1 MSTVTLSPATT
12 GKGTAQNDIE
22 LKQNNMETITSIL
35 TDTYWS
41 PLAVGI
47 GIGLLSWL
55 SFLIS
60 GKPIATST
68 TFARVGGMIEEA
80 VTGENAEKKPY
91 YKKIK
96 LEVNWQ
102 LMLVVGVVL
111 GSFLSAIISGDFQ
124 VGVWVPSLWASAFG
138 DNALLR
144 VIVAFAGGIILGFGS
159 RFAGGCTSGHGISGT
174 LQLAVSSWI
183 SAIFFFVGGI
193 ITAHIIYLVI
203 A

>member
-1 MSTVTLSPATT
+1 
-12 GKGTAQNDIE
+12 
-22 LKQNNMETITSIL
+22 METIASVFTVTSWPS
-35 TDTYWS
+35 Y
-41 PLAVGI
+41 AVGI

-68 TFARVGGMIEEA
+68 TFARTSGMIEEII
-80 VTGENAEKKPY
+80 TGEKARQRPY

-96 LEVNWQ
+96 LKVNWQ
-102 LMLVVGVVL
+102 WMLVVGVVI

-138 DNALLR
+138 DSALLR
-144 VIVAFAGGIILGFGS
+144 VLVATAGGIILGFGA

-193 ITAHIIYLVI
+193 ITAHIIFHII

>member
-1 MSTVTLSPATT
+1 
-12 GKGTAQNDIE
+12 
-22 LKQNNMETITSIL
+22 METIASIF

-41 PLAVGI
+41 PYAVGI

-68 TFARVGGMIEEA
+68 TFARIGGMIEEGI
-80 VTGENAEKKPY
+80 TGEEKKQRPY

-96 LEVNWQ
+96 LKINWQ
-102 LMLVVGVVL
+102 MMLVVGIVL
-111 GSFLSAIISGDFQ
+111 GSFLSAVISGDFQ

-138 DNALLR
+138 DNAVLR
-144 VIVAFAGGIILGFGS
+144 VVVALAGGIILGFGA

-174 LQLAVSSWI
+174 LQLAVSSWV

-193 ITAHIIYLVI
+193 ITAHIIYFVI

>member
-1 MSTVTLSPATT
+1 
-12 GKGTAQNDIE
+12 
-22 LKQNNMETITSIL
+22 METVASIL

-41 PLAVGI
+41 PYAVGI

-68 TFARVGGMIEEA
+68 TFARTGGMIENFI
-80 VTGENAEKKPY
+80 TGGKAEQRPY
-91 YKKIK
+91 YQKIK
-96 LEVNWQ
+96 LKINWQ
-102 LMLVVGVVL
+102 WMLVVGVVI

-124 VGVWVPSLWASAFG
+124 VGVWIPSLWASAFG
-138 DNALLR
+138 DSVLLR
-144 VIVAFAGGIILGFGS
+144 LLVAVAGGIILGFGA

-174 LQLAVSSWI
+174 LQLAVSSWV
-183 SAIFFFVGGI
+183 SAICFFIGGI
-193 ITAHIIYLVI
+193 ITAQIIYLVI

>member
-1 MSTVTLSPATT
+1 
-12 GKGTAQNDIE
+12 
-22 LKQNNMETITSIL
+22 
-35 TDTYWS
+35 
-41 PLAVGI
+41 
-47 GIGLLSWL
+47 LSWL

-68 TFARVGGMIEEA
+68 SFAQTGGMIENII
-80 VTGENAEKKPY
+80 TGGKADKRPY

-96 LEVNWQ
+96 LKISWQ
-102 LMLVVGVVL
+102 WMLVVGVVL

-138 DNALLR
+138 DSAVLR
-144 VIVAFAGGIILGFGS
+144 VFVALAGGVILGFGA

-174 LQLAVSSWI
+174 LQLAVSSWV
-183 SAIFFFVGGI
+183 SAISFFIGGI
-193 ITAHIIYLVI
+193 IAAHIIYFVI

>member
-1 MSTVTLSPATT
+1 
-12 GKGTAQNDIE
+12 
-22 LKQNNMETITSIL
+22 MESIISVF

-41 PLAVGI
+41 PYIVGAGI
-47 GIGLLSWL
+47 GILSWL

-68 TFARVGGMIEEA
+68 TFARTGGMIA
-80 VTGENAEKKPY
+80 NFISGGKAEQRPY

-96 LEVNWQ
+96 LQINWQ
-102 LMLVVGVVL
+102 WMLVIGVVL

-138 DNALLR
+138 DSALLR
-144 VIVAFAGGIILGFGS
+144 VLVAVAGGIILGFGA

-193 ITAHIIYLVI
+193 IAAHIIFHII

>member
-1 MSTVTLSPATT
+1 
-12 GKGTAQNDIE
+12 
-22 LKQNNMETITSIL
+22 METIISVF

-41 PLAVGI
+41 PYAVGI
-47 GIGLLSWL
+47 GIGILSWL

-68 TFARVGGMIEEA
+68 TFARAGGMIENF
-80 VTGENAEKKPY
+80 VTGGKAAQRSY

-96 LEVNWQ
+96 LLINWQ

-138 DNALLR
+138 DSAVLR
-144 VIVAFAGGIILGFGS
+144 ILVAMVGGIILGFGA
-159 RFAGGCTSGHGISGT
+159 RFGDGCTSGHGISGT
-174 LQLAVSSWI
+174 LQLAVSSWV
-183 SAIFFFVGGI
+183 SAIFFFIGGI
-193 ITAHIIYLVI
+193 ITAHIIYLII

>member
-1 MSTVTLSPATT
+1 
-12 GKGTAQNDIE
+12 
-22 LKQNNMETITSIL
+22 METIASVFTA
-35 TDTYWS
+35 TNWS
-41 PLAVGI
+41 PYAIGI

-68 TFARVGGMIEEA
+68 TFARAGGMIEE
-80 VTGENAEKKPY
+80 VITGDKARQRPY

-96 LEVNWQ
+96 LQINWQ
-102 LMLVVGVVL
+102 WMLVVGVVI

-124 VGVWVPSLWASAFG
+124 VGVWVPSLWTSAFG
-138 DNALLR
+138 NSAVLR
-144 VIVAFAGGIILGFGS
+144 VLVAVAGGIILGFGA

-183 SAIFFFVGGI
+183 SAIFFFIGGI
-193 ITAHIIYLVI
+193 ITAHLIFNVFI
-203 A
+203 

>member
-1 MSTVTLSPATT
+1 
-12 GKGTAQNDIE
+12 
-22 LKQNNMETITSIL
+22 METIASVFTG
-35 TDTYWS
+35 TNWS
-41 PLAVGI
+41 PYVVGI

-68 TFARVGGMIEEA
+68 TFARTGGIIEEA
-80 VTGENAEKKPY
+80 ITGEETQRRPY

-96 LEVNWQ
+96 LKINWQ
-102 LMLVVGVVL
+102 WMLVVGVVI

-124 VGVWVPSLWASAFG
+124 VGVWVPSRWASAFG
-138 DNALLR
+138 DSALLR
-144 VIVAFAGGIILGFGS
+144 VLVAVAGGIILGFGA

-193 ITAHIIYLVI
+193 ITAHLIFNFFV
-203 A
+203 

>member
-1 MSTVTLSPATT
+1 
-12 GKGTAQNDIE
+12 
-22 LKQNNMETITSIL
+22 METIASVF
-35 TDTYWS
+35 TDTSWS
-41 PLAVGI
+41 PYTVGI

-68 TFARVGGMIEEA
+68 TFARTGGMIEEM
-80 VTGENAEKKPY
+80 VTRGRARQRPY

-96 LEVNWQ
+96 LQINWQ
-102 LMLVVGVVL
+102 WMLVLGVVI
-111 GSFLSAIISGDFQ
+111 GSFISAIISGDFQ
-124 VGVWVPSLWASAFG
+124 TNTWIPSLWASAFG
-138 DNALLR
+138 DSALLR
-144 VIVAFAGGIILGFGS
+144 VIVAAVGGIILGFGA

-183 SAIFFFVGGI
+183 SAVFFFVGGI

>member
-1 MSTVTLSPATT
+1 
-12 GKGTAQNDIE
+12 
-22 LKQNNMETITSIL
+22 METMVSVFTQ
-35 TDTYWS
+35 TNWS
-41 PLAVGI
+41 PYAVGI

-68 TFARVGGMIEEA
+68 TFARAGGMIEEMI
-80 VTGENAEKKPY
+80 TGEKARQRPY

-96 LEVNWQ
+96 LQVNWQ
-102 LMLVVGVVL
+102 WMLVVGVVI

-138 DNALLR
+138 DSALLR
-144 VIVAFAGGIILGFGS
+144 VLVAVAGGIILGFGA

-193 ITAHIIYLVI
+193 ITAHLIFKFLV
-203 A
+203 

>member
-1 MSTVTLSPATT
+1 
-12 GKGTAQNDIE
+12 
-22 LKQNNMETITSIL
+22 METIASVL
-35 TDTYWS
+35 TDTGWS
-41 PLAVGI
+41 PYAAGI

-68 TFARVGGMIEEA
+68 TFARAGGLIEEVIA
-80 VTGENAEKKPY
+80 GDKARQRPY

-96 LEVNWQ
+96 LQVNWQ
-102 LMLVVGVVL
+102 WMLVVGIVL
-111 GSFLSAIISGDFQ
+111 GAFLSAIISGDFQ
-124 VGVWVPSLWASAFG
+124 VGVWVPSIWASAFG
-138 DNALLR
+138 DSALLR
-144 VIVAFAGGIILGFGS
+144 VLVAAAGGIILGFGA

-174 LQLAVSSWI
+174 LQLAVSSWV

-193 ITAHIIYLVI
+193 ITAHIIFHVI